1 MELVCNIDSG
11 EIVNG
16 SKLMYGQSYLLS
28 WNSPLNK
35 LQNGTS
41 MFQYCEN
48 LKYVNTQPNNSSENT
63 LLYFPVLEYGDSM
76 FSGCH
81 NLEMDQNQNISFP
94 SLISGNDMFSGCHKM
109 QYQSMLFSK
118 VENGYNMFADCENLK
133 YAECYFP
140 SLKDGR
146 FMFCNCKNLSELDE
160 LCFYELQK
168 GAGMFDGCCLSVD
181 STEKLIKHLYYDNI
195 GASLA
200 SQAVDITLGCENAV
214 GTNSKIKELIGR
226 YDDFPSFGQIYPVNG
241 GTINFCIYY
250 AIANGEVDNGEYDV
264 SEANGYIP
272 DASSWNGE
280 VYMNNDLKIV
290 RVLGGT
296 AYDG

>member
-28 WNSPLNK
+28 WNSSLYK
-35 LQNGTS
+35 LQNGTR

-48 LKYVNTQPNNSSENT
+48 LKNVNAQPNNSSENT
-63 LLYFPVLEYGDSM
+63 SLYFPFLEYGDYM

-81 NLEMDQNQNISFP
+81 NLEMDQNQNSFFP
-94 SLISGNDMFSGCHKM
+94 SLRIANDMFSGCHKM
-109 QYQSMLFSK
+109 QYQSMMFSK
-118 VENGYNMFADCENLK
+118 VENGSNMFKDCENLK

-140 SLKDGR
+140 SLKDGSG
-146 FMFCNCKNLSELDE
+146 MFQNCKNLSELSDE
-160 LCFYELQK
+160 LYFYELQK
-168 GAGMFDGCCLSVD
+168 GEGMFYGCCLSVD
-181 STEKLIKHLYYDNI
+181 STERLIKHLYYENV

-200 SQAVDITLGCENAV
+200 PQIVDITLGCENAV

-226 YDDFPSFGQIYPVNG
+226 SDDFPSNGQIYPENG
-241 GTINFCIYY
+241 GEIYFQIYY
-250 AIANGEVDNGEYDV
+250 ALANGEYDV
-264 SEANGYIP
+264 ISANGYIP
-272 DASSWNGE
+272 DASSWNEE
-280 VYMNNDLKIV
+280 VYRNNDLKIV
-290 RVLGGT
+290 RVVGGT